1 MVRTPIPYLGKIRF
15 YWCDQCNVPLIDKSC
30 NICQNEGSQVNI
42 SPPGDIRPAL
52 KGDLDFIAS
61 AVEKQYGSRVKIK
74 FTQLIKNQIIFLN
87 KIPYI
92 DRMDEIIIQ
101 GRVLAVFRYNL
112 IKESFEIL
120 PKITLASFLWE
131 PESKGWINVDQG
143 AKTPILNGA
152 SVLRPGVNFADKEIS
167 YDDPVIVICG
177 EEVIAVGLAKMT
189 GIEMMSR
196 EKGVAV
202 KTKYKKKGKLDQLAP
217 LELSWEKILKANEHS
232 LNKKEST
239 AINFIEDASTGFQN
253 KVIAYS
259 GGKDSLVTLNLV
271 AQSDI
276 TYDIIFSDTKLE
288 FPETISNIKK
298 ISQVYQRPV
307 HQFKNIRWD
316 FWERFDK
323 FGPPTR
329 NTRWCCKSAKLL
341 PVNEILESLYPD
353 EKKVLTFIGRR
364 RYESF
369 GRSREPLISQNPW
382 IPKQITA
389 APIHNWNAFEIY
401 LYLYKYKLFS
411 LLNPLYE
418 SGFIRIGCW
427 VCPASSMADFHI
439 MKTTHPDLIQ
449 KLFSNLHMIKNR
461 EKFPIEFISWG
472 LWRWKNIPQKVKNFL
487 NYQKIEYTG
496 QFLNQKDGDHLRFIL
511 TSYPSPCVEGGFS
524 TFISSNQMFELKY
537 LEHLLPIL
545 GNVNYNE
552 ELDII
557 SIYLEK
563 NVRVDIFSD
572 GSVILKGN
580 TLESINEAIDPV
592 IRTIYRKICCDGCGI
607 CLHHC
612 NEHALYL
619 ESESIQV
626 NMETCI
632 KCLQCNKFCPL
643 IRYQADSDFLS
654 SIPNS

>member
-15 YWCDQCNVPLIDKSC
+15 YWCEQCKVPLIAKSC
-30 NICQNEGSQVNI
+30 NICQTEGSRAMV

-61 AVEKQYGSRVKIK
+61 AIEKQYGSRAKIK
-74 FTQLIKNQIIFLN
+74 FAELIKDEIIFLN

-112 IKESFEIL
+112 TKESFEIL

-131 PESKGWINVDQG
+131 PEFKGWIEVDQG
-143 AKTPILNGA
+143 AKTPIIHGA
-152 SVLRPGVNFADKEIS
+152 SVLRPGINFADKEIS
-167 YDDPVIVICG
+167 YDDPVIVVCK

-196 EKGVAV
+196 EKGIAV
-202 KTKYKKKGKLDQLAP
+202 KTKYKKKGELDQLTP
-217 LELSWEKILKANEHS
+217 LELSWERIIIANEHS

-239 AINFIEDASTGFQN
+239 AIKFIEDASNSFQN
-253 KVIAYS
+253 KVVAYS

-276 TYDIIFSDTKLE
+276 TYEIIFSDTNLE

-298 ISQVYQRPV
+298 ISQIYQRPV
-307 HQFKNIRWD
+307 HQFKNIGWE

-341 PVNEILESLYPD
+341 PVNEILDSLYPD
-353 EKKVLTFIGRR
+353 EEKVLTFIGRR

-369 GRSREPLISQNPW
+369 GRAREPLISQNPW
-382 IPKQITA
+382 IPKQVTA

-401 LYLYKYKLFS
+401 IYLYKHRLFS

-449 KLFSNLHMIKNR
+449 KLFSHLYKIKER
-461 EKFPIEFISWG
+461 EKFPKEFISWG
-472 LWRWKNIPQKVKNFL
+472 LWRWKNLPQKVKNFL
-487 NYQKIEYTG
+487 NYQQIKYTG
-496 QFLNQKDGDHLRFIL
+496 QFLTQKEGDYLRFIV
-511 TSYPSPCVEGGFS
+511 TSSPSPCVEGGFS
-524 TFISSNQMFELKY
+524 SFISANQMFEL
-537 LEHLLPIL
+537 EHLVNLLPIL
-545 GNVNYNE
+545 GDVNYDE

-563 NVRVDIFSD
+563 NAKVNIFSD
-572 GSVILKGN
+572 GSIIFKGN
-580 TLESINEAIDPV
+580 SLESINEAIDPV
-592 IRTIYRKICCDGCGI
+592 IQTIYRKINCDGCGI

-612 NEHALYL
+612 NKHALHL
-619 ESESIQV
+619 KSESIQV
-626 NMETCI
+626 NVETCI

-643 IRYQADSDFLS
+643 TKYQDDSDFLS
-654 SIPNS
+654 SFSQ